1 MNSIISGLL
10 LGAAFGFV
18 LERAG
23 FGSPCKLTAQFRLT
37 DWSVFK
43 VMFTAIVFASVGIML
58 LEKMGYIDA
67 ADLFVPPAFLGAAA
81 LGGALVGAGF
91 AIGGYCPGTSV
102 VGFVSGRID
111 AGLFLIGLIIGTWI
125 FADIFSSIEFLT
137 SAGEYVKAST
147 LPEALQVSAGVINLF
162 MIAAALAIF
171 VLGTWMEK
179 QVGGSISA
187 VEAMNACTVKQS

>member
-58 LEKMGYIDA
+58 LEKMGYINA

-81 LGGALVGAGF
+81 LGGVLVGAGF